1 MIDIH
6 SHLLY
11 GVDDGCKT
19 IEESIEILRDLES
32 LGYTDIVLTPHY
44 IVNSKYTSSKKD
56 NRNKINALKK
66 ELQKQQIHI
75 NLYLGN
81 EIYIDEKIDY
91 LLKNKQVTSLNDSD
105 YLLIELPMSGE
116 FPGYED
122 ILFDLISKGKKV
134 ILAHPE
140 RYFAFQKDFHK
151 INELEKMGVLF
162 QCNIESIVNGYGKST
177 RKLVKRLFKEKKVTF
192 LASDIHHRK
201 KYDIWN
207 KAIIKI
213 KKYLGNEEY
222 EALLNNALVILKKN
236 S

>member
-19 IEESIEILRDLES
+19 IEESIEILKDLEC

-44 IVNSKYTSSKKD
+44 IANSKYTSSKKD
-56 NRNKINALKK
+56 NEKKLNALKN
-66 ELQKQQIHI
+66 ELQKRQIHI

-81 EIYIDEKIDY
+81 EIYIDEKIDS
-91 LLKNKQVTSLNDSD
+91 LLKDKKITSLNDSD

-140 RYFAFQKDFHK
+140 RYFALRRTSPFLFCGFSIAKLPITGKKAHL
-151 INELEKMGVLF
+151 ELAQPPVA
-162 QCNIESIVNGYGKST
+162 NV
-177 RKLVKRLFKEKKVTF
+177 
-192 LASDIHHRK
+192 
-201 KYDIWN
+201 
-207 KAIIKI
+207 
-213 KKYLGNEEY
+213 GNRAQITE
-222 EALLNNALVILKKN
+222 
-236 S
+236 